1 MMPEAILE
9 INREE
14 KEAVLRRKILGV
26 KIRHARTR
34 AGLSLKEVGEAMG
47 ISPGLASDMEF
58 GRRDVSL
65 PQLEAM
71 AYVFNVPVTYFW
83 SDEPIEEASHD
94 LPTLEAMTLRQRII
108 GVLLRQAR
116 LEAGRSQED
125 LAKLLNV
132 PASRISSYE
141 FGKTEIALPELEK
154 LAQYLNVS
162 LSYFMDQGIKSQET
176 GGRAATLDEIAQFSQ
191 LPENVREFLLNP
203 ANLLYINIAMRL
215 SGLSADTLRNLA
227 QGLLEVTY

>member
-1 MMPEAILE
+1 MMPEVILEAREEQEAILH
-9 INREE
+9 
-14 KEAVLRRKILGV
+14 RKILGV

-34 AGLSLKEVGEAMG
+34 AGLSLKEVGEAVG
-47 ISPGLASDMEF
+47 VSPGLVSDMEF

-65 PQLEAM
+65 PELEVM
-71 AYVFNVPVTYFW
+71 GYLFNIPVIYFW
-83 SDEPIEEASHD
+83 SEEPIEEADRS
-94 LPTLEAMTLRQRII
+94 LPTLPALTLRQRII

-116 LEAGRSQED
+116 MEAGRSQED

-141 FGKTEIALPELEK
+141 FGKAEIPLSELQK
-154 LAQYLNVS
+154 LADYLNVS
-162 LSYFMDQGIKSQET
+162 LGYFMDQGLNTKDS
-176 GGRAATLDEIAQFSQ
+176 GGGAASLDEIAQFSQ
-191 LPENVREFLLNP
+191 LPKHVREFLLNP

-215 SGLSADTLRNLA
+215 SGLSAETLRNLA

>member
-1 MMPEAILE
+1 MPEPGL
-9 INREE
+9 REE
-14 KEAVLRRKILGV
+14 KEAIIRRKILGV

-34 AGLSLKEVGEAMG
+34 SGLNLKEVGEAIG
-47 ISPGLASDMEF
+47 VSSGLVSDMEF

-65 PQLEAM
+65 PQLEIM
-71 AYVFNVPVTYFW
+71 AYLFNIPVIYFW
-83 SDEPIEEASHD
+83 SDEPIEEID
-94 LPTLEAMTLRQRII
+94 RDFPMLQAMGLRQRII

-116 LEAGRSQED
+116 MEAGRSQDE

-132 PASRISSYE
+132 PTSRVASYE
-141 FGKTEIALPELEK
+141 FGKTEIPLPELHK
-154 LAQYLNVS
+154 LAGYLNVP
-162 LSYFMDQGIKSQET
+162 LSYFIDQGITPHET
-176 GGRAATLDEIAQFSQ
+176 GGRAANMDEIAQMSQ

-215 SGLSADTLRNLA
+215 SGLSAETLRNLA

>member
-14 KEAVLRRKILGV
+14 KEAVLKRKILGV

-34 AGLSLKEVGEAMG
+34 SGLSLKEVGEAMG

-65 PQLEAM
+65 PQLEVL

-94 LPTLEAMTLRQRII
+94 LATFEAMMLRQRII

-116 LEAGRSQED
+116 LEAGRSQDD

-141 FGKTEIALPELEK
+141 FGKSEIALPELER

-162 LSYFMDQGIKSQET
+162 LSYFMDQGIKPQET